1 MTNLYG
7 KLLNVDIHTD
17 EKNNWKLKIT
27 ISKKTNC
34 NLCKKRKK
42 NNINKSISNTAA
54 QHPQSLQEAK
64 QAPAGLIGQGN
75 FFKTLTKRLLF
86 LSSPPPPQKKQKGT
100 ANNCLVMTLT
110 KSLSLKVPRY

>member
-27 ISKKTNC
+27 ISKKTNY

-86 LSSPPPPQKKQKGT
+86 LSSPPPRPPKKNKKELQT
-100 ANNCLVMTLT
+100 TV
-110 KSLSLKVPRY
+110 